1 MSRWLIAVLA
11 AVIVV
16 AAIAIPVSMNNIK
29 FTKQLSEGVHE
40 KSKGNLKLAK
50 KAFKKAIDM
59 RPESSDTHYFLGSL
73 YLAEN
78 DSDRAIKELRRA
90 IELDGSKSKYYAE
103 LSYVYIN
110 LMDEQEKAIE
120 EMDKAIKIDP
130 DDYQYRFT
138 LGVYLE
144 KGGKKEEAIR
154 QFEKAYELEP
164 SMQGIQERLIILYK
178 ETGDLE
184 KSEKLAGER
193 ESTSTDE
200 KSSFID
206 SPVNA
211 Y

>member
-1 MSRWLIAVLA
+1 MSRWLIAVFV

-16 AAIAIPVSMNNIK
+16 AAIAIPVSMNNIE
-29 FTKQLSEGVHE
+29 FTKQFADGVHE
-40 KSKGNLKLAK
+40 KSRGNLKSAK
-50 KAFKKAIDM
+50 KAFKKVIDM
-59 RPESSDTHYFLGSL
+59 RPESSDAYYFLGSI
-73 YLAEN
+73 YLAED

-90 IELDGSKSKYYAE
+90 IELDGSKSKYYVE
-103 LSYVYIN
+103 LSYVYFN

-120 EMDKAIKIDP
+120 EMEKAIKIDP
-130 DDYQYRFT
+130 DDHKYRFT

-164 SMQGIQERLIILYK
+164 SMQGIQERLIGLYK

-184 KSEKLAGER
+184 KLEKLAGER

-200 KSSFID
+200 NSSFID